1 MATTTDEPE
10 QETSAEPA
18 RVSRRERK
26 RDQQAELRRLS
37 ALREVRQYP
46 DAVLRQPATPVMEFS
61 DDLRN
66 VVARMKGLMRD
77 ADGVGLAG
85 NQVGLLR
92 RIFVYRPAGEGE
104 GVAVINPEIVELS
117 DERESGSEGCLSL
130 QGVDV
135 HVERALRVVLKARDE
150 QGEPFSIEADGFD
163 ARILQH
169 EIDHL
174 DGVLIFDRAPAEE
187 RTQAL
192 ATLRPDPGPRG
203 RE

>member
-66 VVARMKGLMRD
+66 VVPEGLFVEMAVRID
-77 ADGVGLAG
+77 EFHGNGL
-85 NQVGLLR
+85 
-92 RIFVYRPAGEGE
+92 
-104 GVAVINPEIVELS
+104 
-117 DERESGSEGCLSL
+117 
-130 QGVDV
+130 
-135 HVERALRVVLKARDE
+135 
-150 QGEPFSIEADGFD
+150 
-163 ARILQH
+163 
-169 EIDHL
+169 
-174 DGVLIFDRAPAEE
+174 
-187 RTQAL
+187 
-192 ATLRPDPGPRG
+192 
-203 RE
+203 